1 MEYSYQ
7 KTLLLLDATEDKL
20 VNSHLNKELLGQS
33 DLVEIKSLKSQHEI
47 MMETDEIRDEA
58 WKSID
63 NFLNS

>member
-1 MEYSYQ
+1 M
-7 KTLLLLDATEDKL
+7 
-20 VNSHLNKELLGQS
+20 ELLGQS